1 MRSLLQLLARF
12 AFPVLILIAAFAFV
26 FFSTALPP
34 SLGALEAY
42 GPYIV
47 FAAGAAFAVAFN
59 RGRALF
65 ALITLVAAYA
75 ARQSWLEGGLTTPE
89 ARAVYLAI
97 TVFVPLNLALFAV
110 LPERGTFNR
119 HGALRLALIA
129 VQVILTAAV
138 IASGRTEI
146 TEWAAQKFLDPAPFG
161 IGRIPQAA
169 IVAVVLGLI
178 ASMAAAVIS
187 RSAISAACAGA
198 IVAFAVAAHVPT
210 ASLTFSIFTAAGELM
225 VAIAILLD
233 RFAPRSTASSRK
245 GPQRGKT

>member
-1 MRSLLQLLARF
+1 MLRLLLNF
-12 AFPVLILIAAFAFV
+12 AFPTLILIAAFAVV
-26 FFSTALPP
+26 FFSTPLPA
-34 SLGALEAY
+34 SLETIEAY
-42 GPYIV
+42 GPYVV
-47 FAAGAAFAVAFN
+47 FAAGAALAVAFN

-65 ALITLVAAYA
+65 ALITLAAGFA
-75 ARQSWLEGGLTTPE
+75 ARQWWLEGGLTTPE

-97 TVFVPLNLALFAV
+97 TVFVPLNLALFAM

-119 HGALRLALIA
+119 HGALRLSLIA
-129 VQVILTAAV
+129 AQILLTAGV

-178 ASMAAAVIS
+178 VSMAAALIS
-187 RSAISAACAGA
+187 RSAISASCAGA

-225 VAIAILLD
+225 VAIAVLLD
-233 RFAPRSTASSRK
+233 RVARRSAASPRK
-245 GPQRGKT
+245 GPKRGKP